1 VNEPTQP
8 VAGVHQDLWRISA
21 MFNRRPAIRRRELQA
36 AMRAMTV
43 VMLDEHRQDSLKMP
57 GATNQQPI

>member
-1 VNEPTQP
+1 
-8 VAGVHQDLWRISA
+8 
-21 MFNRRPAIRRRELQA
+21 MFNRRPAIRRRERQA